1 MDVQP
6 LWKVDVYQQNVFRR
20 GRNEAEN
27 HIPNQNL
34 FSFVSMRIKKNQTF
48 LSTDQTSIPSVNQV
62 LPVLEWSLIFV
73 LLSKILDRLKRLFV
87 V

>member
-1 MDVQP
+1 M
-6 LWKVDVYQQNVFRR
+6 KVDVHQQKVFRR

-48 LSTDQTSIPSVNQV
+48 LSADQTSIPGVNQV
-62 LPVLEWSLIFV
+62 FSVLEWNLIFV
-73 LLSKILDRLKRLFV
+73 LLSKILNSSKLLFV
-87 V
+87 VQIS